1 MFGYRRAL
9 SAGAAGTG
17 AILGLLVF
25 ASAIPAASGHLAR
38 ERSFLTGSVARGQAI
53 RVVESLD
60 PASVRDRRGPS
71 KLDGR
76 LAGLARGAGS
86 SAAMDVRSA
95 DLAFTRDG
103 KVRVVIE
110 TRRPTALQATV
121 ESMGGRVERRWRN
134 LVQAVVSPKRLTA
147 LSQRPAV
154 ELVRAPMSMV
164 EDAISGEEVA
174 ATLAA
179 AWHGEGFT
187 GKGVKVA
194 VIDGGFQG
202 LPERQAAGELPANV
216 VTMDFCGGRFG
227 SATEHGTAVAE
238 IVHEMAPDAELYL
251 LCIETEVDLAAA
263 ASFAAGQGVKVINH
277 SGSWF
282 GPSRGDGT
290 GPIGDIVSGARASGI
305 LWVNSAGNYADTH
318 WSGTFSDLDGDR
330 VHAWAPNGDEGNTFI
345 WPNGAV
351 ICGLVKWDEWPA
363 GISDFDLGLVLSG
376 ANQLLAWSAGDQTGS
391 QSPIEGLCAEQTSG
405 ADLTVY
411 WAILGYRVSTSPRL
425 DLFSLSP
432 PLQYQTA
439 AGSVVDPATSS
450 AAFAVGALCWQ
461 TRQLEFYSSQGPTID
476 GRMKPDI
483 VGHDSVSGATYGPFS
498 SCPSAFAGTS
508 ASSPEVAGAAALV
521 KQAYPSF
528 GPDQLRQF
536 LQRSALDIGSPGA
549 DNATGAG
556 ELRMPSPPDVVAP
569 SAEALASSGRKGK
582 TLRLVS
588 RVSDDRGEVRVVEQV
603 QRNGRV
609 VATIAKNGFIST
621 SGQTRVVSA
630 WKAPA
635 NATGS
640 YQHCVRATDR
650 AGNASPVS
658 CAKVIL
664 K

>member
-1 MFGYRRAL
+1 MIGYRRAL
-9 SAGAAGTG
+9 SAGAAVTG

-38 ERSFLTGSVARGQAI
+38 ERPFLTASVARGQPI
-53 RVVESLD
+53 RVVEGLQ
-60 PASVRDRRGPS
+60 PASVRKQRES

-76 LAGLARGAGS
+76 LAGLARGAAS
-86 SAAMDVRSA
+86 STMTKIRTIDPA
-95 DLAFTRDG
+95 LTRDG
-103 KVRVVIE
+103 RVRVVIE
-110 TRRPTALQATV
+110 SRRPAAV
-121 ESMGGRVERRWRN
+121 EAIVARFGGRVERTAGT
-134 LVQAVVSPKRLTA
+134 LVQAVVPPSALGA
-147 LSQRPAV
+147 LSHRSA
-154 ELVRAPMSMV
+154 LDFIRAPFLRV
-164 EDAISGEEVA
+164 EQAVSGEEVA
-174 ATLAA
+174 VSLAA
-179 AWHGEGFT
+179 AWHDEGFT

-216 VTMDFCGGRFG
+216 VAMDFCGGRFA
-227 SATEHGTAVAE
+227 SATDHGTAVAE

-251 LCIETEVDLAAA
+251 LCIDTEVDLAAA
-263 ASFAAGQGVKVINH
+263 VSFAKGQGVEIINH
-277 SGSWF
+277 SVGWF
-282 GPSRGDGT
+282 GPARGDGS
-290 GPIGDIVSGARASGI
+290 GYIGDIVADAKASGI
-305 LWVNSAGNYADTH
+305 LWVNAAGNEAQTH
-318 WSGTFSDLDGDR
+318 WSGTYSDLDGDR
-330 VHAWAPNGDEGNTFI
+330 VHDWAPNGDEGNTFI
-345 WPNGAV
+345 WPNGAE
-351 ICGLVKWDEWPA
+351 ICGLLKWDEWPA

-376 ANQLLAWSAGDQTGS
+376 ANQLLAVSAGDQTGS
-391 QSPIEGLCAEQTSG
+391 QPPIEGLCAKQASG

-425 DLFSLSP
+425 DLFSFSP

-450 AAFAVGALCWQ
+450 AALAVGALCWQ

-476 GRMKPDI
+476 GRTKPDI
-483 VGHDSVSGATYGPFS
+483 VGHDSVSGATYGVFS

-521 KQAYPSF
+521 KQAYPAY

-556 ELRMPSPPDVVAP
+556 ELRMPRPPDVVAP
-569 SAEALASSGRKGK
+569 SAEALASTGREGR
-582 TLRLVS
+582 TLMLVS

-603 QRNGRV
+603 KRNGRV
-609 VATIAKNGFIST
+609 VATIARNGFIAA
-621 SGQTRVVSA
+621 SGMTRVVSA

-650 AGNASPVS
+650 AGNVSPLT
-658 CAKVIL
+658 CAKVVL